1 MPELFQILAVS
12 SLVQIGCMV
21 ASAGVGIILIN
32 IVSNR
37 QKLMMMAVILAI
49 AGGILAHIWFD
60 WLATFIRYL
69 EVVAMLKGAADYL
82 FTASIFLATYA
93 AILIALEKLVSKR
106 SPSTPPGFRYDP
118 AVLGLAISLGLALH
132 MFAIGYLFAPF
143 LLSSGDAYVLELYRM
158 MLHDIPLGFALGI
171 VFGSSRRHTAIY
183 LCMLLI
189 VALAVINSSAYA
201 VFAYFEYTI
210 DPNLFYLTA
219 AAASA
224 FMFFTI
230 FNVNLAAYASATN
243 KMVFWAALTGGFVIT
258 TAAIYPLIATG
269 FAHLEL
275 VPAIPVK

>member
-1 MPELFQILAVS
+1 MPELFQVLAVS

-21 ASAGVGIILIN
+21 ASAGVGIILAHMA
-32 IVSNR
+32 VNR
-37 QKLMMMAVILAI
+37 QRLVALAVMLAV
-49 AGGILAHIWFD
+49 AGGILGHIWFD

-82 FTASIFLATYA
+82 AAASIFLAVYA
-93 AILIALEKLVSKR
+93 AILVSLERLVSKR
-106 SPSTPPGFRYDP
+106 NPSTPPGFRYDP

-158 MLHDIPLGFALGI
+158 MLHDIPLGLALGVI
-171 VFGSSRRHTAIY
+171 FGSSRRAAAVY
-183 LCMLLI
+183 LCIALI
-189 VALAVINSSAYA
+189 AALAIINSAGYA
-201 VFAYFEYTI
+201 VYAYLQFNV
-210 DPNLFYLTA
+210 DPNLFYLTV

-275 VPAIPVK
+275 VPAIPVR